1 MKKTTLVTLIR
12 EILEET
18 RTVREEQGALMTG
31 EELAQLVGNNP
42 LEIEDGIKIFDYDNA
57 EQFLRFFHKHSPE
70 KVYRPKRSDA
80 YSGNIEGRF
89 VAVDKPRIEKPST
102 YTPPKPLSKA
112 QQDASVQRFYD
123 DLKYKGD

>member
-1 MKKTTLVTLIR
+1 LTYNMKKTTLVTLIR

-31 EELAQLVGNNP
+31 EDLAQLIGNSP
-42 LEIEDGIKIFDYDNA
+42 VEIEDGLKMFDYDNA
-57 EQFLRFFHKHSPE
+57 GQFLRFFHKHNPE
-70 KVYRPKRSDA
+70 KVYRPGRVE
-80 YSGNIEGRF
+80 NRF
-89 VAVDKPRIEKPST
+89 VAVDKPRVEKPST

>member
-31 EELAQLVGNNP
+31 EELAQLIGNSP
-42 LEIEDGIKIFDYDNA
+42 VEIEDGLKMFDYDNA

-70 KVYRPKRSDA
+70 KVYRPGRVE
-80 YSGNIEGRF
+80 NRF
-89 VAVDKPRIEKPST
+89 VAVDKPRVEKPST